1 MPPKIMYPIKSRR
14 ATLHRS
20 PSGRKRRRTYK
31 ASASDK
37 KPLTAFIEH
46 AATKVLRAAAIA
58 AGPDGPY
65 TWILKQT
72 GGPGGAG
79 GGAGGSQTLAAARTT
94 SQQELGTLHVNLDHY
109 TGEGEIVAAGEF
121 LKAGA
126 TILYN
131 LQSGTYMARN
141 FPKRASAA
149 ENSATLEGL
158 KAPAEAAFTP
168 IGLEP
173 TYNKA
178 PAGADHEVL
187 YGGLPIIDTMEI
199 LTTVAEM
206 ADLDRLLSAST
217 ESSSSE

>member
-1 MPPKIMYPIKSRR
+1 MPPKLLYPIKRRR
-14 ATLHRS
+14 ATMS
-20 PSGRKRRRTYK
+20 AGNAAGRKRRRTYR
-31 ASASDK
+31 ASAK
-37 KPLTAFIEH
+37 PEKPLNAFIEH
-46 AATKVLRAAAIA
+46 AKIKVLQAAVIA

-72 GGPGGAG
+72 GGPVGAG
-79 GGAGGSQTLAAARTT
+79 GTITLAAARTT
-94 SQQELGTLHVNLDHY
+94 TQQELGTLHVNLDHY

-121 LKAGA
+121 LKAGK

-141 FPKRASAA
+141 FPKRASAEA
-149 ENSATLEGL
+149 NAAILEDL
-158 KAPAEAAFTP
+158 KAKAEAAFTA

-178 PAGADHEVL
+178 PAASDHDVL

-199 LTTVAEM
+199 LTTISEM
-206 ADLDRLLSAST
+206 ADLDRLLSASS

>member
-1 MPPKIMYPIKSRR
+1 MS
-14 ATLHRS
+14 AAAGH
-20 PSGRKRRRTYK
+20 KRRRTYK
-31 ASASDK
+31 ASARPE
-37 KPLTAFIEH
+37 KPLEAFIEH
-46 AATKVLRAAAIA
+46 AKVKVLRAAAIA
-58 AGPDGPY
+58 AGHDGPY

-79 GGAGGSQTLAAARTT
+79 GSVTLAAARTT
-94 SQQELGTLHVNLDHY
+94 TQQELGTLHINLDHY
-109 TGEGEIVAAGEF
+109 TGDGDVAAAGEF
-121 LKAGA
+121 LKAGK

-141 FPKRASAA
+141 FPKRASAETNA
-149 ENSATLEGL
+149 ATLEGL
-158 KAPAEAAFTP
+158 KATAEAAFRA

-178 PAGADHEVL
+178 PAASDHEVL

-199 LTTVAEM
+199 LTTISEM
-206 ADLDRLLSAST
+206 ADLDRLLSASS

>member
-1 MPPKIMYPIKSRR
+1 MPPKILYPIKSRR

-79 GGAGGSQTLAAARTT
+79 GTITLAAARTT

-126 TILYN
+126 TVLYN

-158 KAPAEAAFTP
+158 KATAEAAFRA

-217 ESSSSE
+217 ESSSSSE

>member
-1 MPPKIMYPIKSRR
+1 MPPKILYPIKSRR

-20 PSGRKRRRTYK
+20 PSGRKRRRTYR

-37 KPLTAFIEH
+37 KPLTGFIEH

-79 GGAGGSQTLAAARTT
+79 GSQTLAAARTT
-94 SQQELGTLHVNLDHY
+94 TQQELGTLHVNLDHY

-126 TILYN
+126 TVLYN

-158 KAPAEAAFTP
+158 KAIAEAAFTA
-168 IGLEP
+168 IGLAP

-178 PAGADHEVL
+178 PAGADHDVL

-217 ESSSSE
+217 ESSSSSSE

>member
-1 MPPKIMYPIKSRR
+1 MPPKILYPIKSRR

-79 GGAGGSQTLAAARTT
+79 GSQTLAAARTT
-94 SQQELGTLHVNLDHY
+94 TQQELGTLHVNLDHY
-109 TGEGEIVAAGEF
+109 TGEGDVMAAGEF

-126 TILYN
+126 TVLYN
-131 LQSGTYMARN
+131 LQSGSYMARL
-141 FPKRASAA
+141 FPKRAPDA
-149 ENSATLEGL
+149 ENMATLEGL
-158 KAPAEAAFTP
+158 KAKAEAAFTA
-168 IGLEP
+168 IGLAP

-178 PAGADHEVL
+178 PAGADQDVL

-217 ESSSSE
+217 ESSSSSE